1 MLSYLAL
8 KRSPKSGPMLLGI
21 ILLLMALILAFMPLR
36 SQAQDEPEV
45 LRPAKFELIDFDPE
59 SLPVDGPTASVVL
72 GFAALESKED
82 VLGEQGEVEKPEVKE
97 YDSLDEAQQ
106 DLNDHIAQPSWMP
119 DSFSDQVAGVMIVE
133 ASSAEYTVDLAKVE
147 SVTQEVGIGPIVL
160 PPETDGAVLIL
171 DSPAKVILAY
181 GADTESPD
189 FVLAQMRMP
198 TLTIPGE
205 VNVEAVRLALLAAM
219 PSDLQPLAS
228 QLESISDWK
237 NTFPVLAPKDAG
249 AVEVEVSGNQGVLI
263 IPPDDDQK
271 LLVWSQNDYLF
282 GVFTRNSISSDDL
295 VRLASSV
302 R

>member
-1 MLSYLAL
+1 
-8 KRSPKSGPMLLGI
+8 
-21 ILLLMALILAFMPLR
+21 MALILAFMPLR

-45 LRPAKFELIDFDPE
+45 LRPAKFELIDFDPQ
-59 SLPVDGPTASVVL
+59 SISNDGPTASAML

-82 VLGEQGEVEKPEVKE
+82 VLGEQGEVEKPEVKEYDSKPEVKE

-160 PPETDGAVLIL
+160 PPETDGAVLML
-171 DSPAKVILAY
+171 DAPAKVILAY

>member
-1 MLSYLAL
+1 MLSYLVL
-8 KRSPKSGPMLLGI
+8 KRTPKAGAIALAT

-45 LRPAKFELIDFDPE
+45 LRPAKFELIDFDPQ
-59 SLPVDGPTASVVL
+59 SISNDGPTASAML

-160 PPETDGAVLIL
+160 PPETDGAVLML
-171 DSPAKVILAY
+171 DAPAK
-181 GADTESPD
+181 
-189 FVLAQMRMP
+189 
-198 TLTIPGE
+198 
-205 VNVEAVRLALLAAM
+205 
-219 PSDLQPLAS
+219 
-228 QLESISDWK
+228 
-237 NTFPVLAPKDAG
+237 
-249 AVEVEVSGNQGVLI
+249 
-263 IPPDDDQK
+263 
-271 LLVWSQNDYLF
+271 
-282 GVFTRNSISSDDL
+282 
-295 VRLASSV
+295 
-302 R
+302 

>member
-1 MLSYLAL
+1 
-8 KRSPKSGPMLLGI
+8 
-21 ILLLMALILAFMPLR
+21 MALILAFMPLR

-82 VLGEQGEVEKPEVKE
+82 VLGEQGEVEKPEVKEYDSKPEVKE

-160 PPETDGAVLIL
+160 PPETDGAVLML
-171 DSPAKVILAY
+171 DAPAKVILAY

>member
-1 MLSYLAL
+1 M
-8 KRSPKSGPMLLGI
+8 
-21 ILLLMALILAFMPLR
+21 
-36 SQAQDEPEV
+36 